1 VRPIGKEGV
10 VAVRIQVV
18 VDAWDP
24 GILAEFWAEA
34 LGYVPEPP
42 PAGYTDWESCMRS
55 EGVPEADWDRYTA
68 LIDPDGV
75 GPRLLLQKVPE
86 GKVVKNRVHLDLS
99 VSGGREASPE
109 QRRSAIGRAAARLQG
124 LGASMLGPVE
134 EPGSYWVV
142 MQDPEGNEF
151 CLH

>member
-1 VRPIGKEGV
+1 VVPPWTYRAPPRTVLPVGEEV
-10 VAVRIQVV
+10 PVAVRIQVV
-18 VDAWDP
+18 IDTQHPAR
-24 GILAEFWAEA
+24 LAGFWAEA
-34 LGYVPEPP
+34 LGYVPE
-42 PAGYTDWESCMRS
+42 AE
-55 EGVPEADWDRYTA
+55 WDRYTA
-68 LIDPDGV
+68 LVDPGGG

-86 GKVVKNRVHLDLS
+86 SKAVKNRLHLDLS

-109 QRRSAIGRAAARLQG
+109 ERRRAIGRAAARLEG
-124 LGASMLGPVE
+124 LGASVLRPVE

>member
-1 VRPIGKEGV
+1 

-18 VDAWDP
+18 IDTRDP
-24 GILAEFWAEA
+24 GRLARFWAEA
-34 LGYVPEPP
+34 VGYELEPP
-42 PAGYTDWESCMRS
+42 PAGFTDWDGFLGS
-55 EGVPEADWDRYTA
+55 EGVPEAEWDRYTA
-68 LIDPDGV
+68 LIDPEGR

-99 VSGGREASPE
+99 VSGGRGASPE
-109 QRRSAIGRAAARLQG
+109 ERRGAIARQAARLEG
-124 LGASMLGPVE
+124 LGATVLRPVE
-134 EPGSYWVV
+134 EWGSYWVV